1 MSDSSPPRSTPPIR
15 SGAPKRPVFLLVA
28 LALTMLFGAAGWMSG
43 CQTIE
48 EYRTPAD
55 AFEHQIEV
63 LPTAEDR
70 EAARASHDRYQ
81 AVMDIAKTRQYPF
94 GIAEFLL
101 GAAMLALS
109 ARTFGGRAG
118 ARSMLVQ
125 VAVAQALLLV
135 VAYFVT
141 RDARDA
147 WLTHIGVTGSLMS
160 PPDSVERLLWRP
172 GMVTAV
178 ASALWST
185 WLFVR
190 TLLSAMAIVLLT
202 RKQTTAFTD
211 AGAPVSER

>member
-1 MSDSSPPRSTPPIR
+1 
-15 SGAPKRPVFLLVA
+15 
-28 LALTMLFGAAGWMSG
+28 MSG

-70 EAARASHDRYQ
+70 AAARASHDRYQ
-81 AVMDIAKTRQYPF
+81 AVMDTAKARQYPF
-94 GIAEFLL
+94 GVAEFLL
-101 GAAMLALS
+101 GAAMLGLS
-109 ARTFGGRAG
+109 ARTFGGRPG
-118 ARSMLVQ
+118 ARSMLLQ
-125 VAVAQALLLV
+125 VTAAQALLLV

-141 RDARDA
+141 KDAREA

-178 ASALWST
+178 ASSAWST

-211 AGAPVSER
+211 AGEPVSER

>member
-1 MSDSSPPRSTPPIR
+1 MSDSSPPRSPGPTL
-15 SGAPKRPVFLLVA
+15 KRPVFLLVA

-70 EAARASHDRYQ
+70 DTARASYEKYQ
-81 AVMDIAKTRQYPF
+81 GTMETAKVRQYPF
-94 GIAEFLL
+94 GVAEFLL
-101 GAAMLALS
+101 GAAMLALT

-118 ARSMLVQ
+118 ARSMLLQ
-125 VAVAQALLLV
+125 VTAAQAILLV

-141 RDARDA
+141 RDAREA
-147 WLTHIGVTGSLMS
+147 WLVHIGVTVSMMS

-178 ASALWST
+178 ASSVWST
-185 WLFVR
+185 WIFVR

-211 AGAPVSER
+211 AGEPVSER